1 LGTISSGPVSVT
13 WLFAVNDGS
22 AEPIQTCGAGKV
34 FLDSFKQAGQT
45 SWYVS
50 VRFSSA
56 NCVDS
61 LSFSVET
68 AVAST
73 SVRGVVVKAWVS
85 EFLRVGGSSDFYVHS
100 VVFCS

>member
-1 LGTISSGPVSVT
+1 M
-13 WLFAVNDGS
+13 
-22 AEPIQTCGAGKV
+22 GKIFV
-34 FLDSFKQAGQT
+34 DSFKQAGQT

-68 AVAST
+68 AVAF
-73 SVRGVVVKAWVS
+73 VRGVNVTPKVS
-85 EFLRVGGSSDFYVHS
+85 ESLRGGGSSDFYVYS

>member
-1 LGTISSGPVSVT
+1 
-13 WLFAVNDGS
+13 
-22 AEPIQTCGAGKV
+22 
-34 FLDSFKQAGQT
+34 
-45 SWYVS
+45 
-50 VRFSSA
+50 
-56 NCVDS
+56 VDS